1 MNCSTREANR
11 QSWQDK
17 QTSARRQLELQHPP
31 KTDKAARQKV
41 SKDIKEL
48 AADQQGLIGIYAHSS
63 QNMLQALFSSIPD
76 TNMKVDHTLSNR
88 TSLNKFK
95 RLAI

>member
-1 MNCSTREANR
+1 MNCSTREANPTELTG
-11 QSWQDK
+11 QADK
-17 QTSARRQLELQHPP
+17 RRRQLELQHPP

-41 SKDIKEL
+41 SKGIKEL
-48 AADQQGLIGIYAHSS
+48 AADQQHLIGIYAHSS

-76 TNMKVDHTLSNR
+76 TNMKVDHTLSHR